1 MANGTVDIDRVYQKV
16 LALANKEQ
24 RGYITPQ
31 EFNLFA
37 DQAQFEIFENYFH
50 DIKIARLKPTNDSD
64 ASDELSILRDKISI
78 HRSDGVALSVGAA
91 GGANEGFHLISSSTY
106 VITRVYKETGT
117 VGLGILEFKEVDLND
132 LANIMNNELT
142 APRVSTPIYVKTS
155 HNKIKIYPT
164 ASYSTTAN
172 IKYDVIIKPE
182 KPVWGYVVVNN
193 KALNNP
199 ATTTDF
205 DLHESEENN
214 LVMRI
219 LELSGIAMKE
229 TELVQIAAR
238 DRASTKAEK
247 NN

>member
-50 DIKIARLKPTNDSD
+50 DVKTARLKPTNDSNI
-64 ASDELSILRDKISI
+64 SDELDILREKISI
-78 HRSDGVALSVGAA
+78 HRADGVTLSVGT
-91 GGANEGFHLISSSTY
+91 GSNDGFHLVSSSTY
-106 VITRVYKETGT
+106 MITRVYKEESG
-117 VGLGILEFKEVDLND
+117 GGFLEFKEVDLND
-132 LANIMNNELT
+132 LANIMNNQLT
-142 APRVSTPIYVKTS
+142 APRVSTPIYVKNS
-155 HNKIKIYPT
+155 YNKIKIYPT
-164 ASYSTTAN
+164 ASYSTTDN
-172 IKYDVIIKPE
+172 IKYDVIRKPE

-229 TELVQIAAR
+229 TELVQMAAR